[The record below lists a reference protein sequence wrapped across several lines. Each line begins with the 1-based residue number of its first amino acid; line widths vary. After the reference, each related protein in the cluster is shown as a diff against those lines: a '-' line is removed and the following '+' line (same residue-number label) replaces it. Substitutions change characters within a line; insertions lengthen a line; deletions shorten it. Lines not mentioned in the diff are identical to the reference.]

1 MSVMKKIR
9 VFLDALSSGII
20 FSTQGLIHLGSRSAV
35 DTALSRLNQQ
45 GIIQRLA
52 WGIYLNT
59 PDRKKYSID
68 FIETALFK
76 AQAFGREILP
86 HGEVIADL
94 LKFPVEKRKSVA
106 AEGNESES
114 DMPEFS
120 FDTVS
125 AGSDCEVVMGL
136 MRGDQVKIKVVKFF
150 TSGSAA
156 NFKILGTNR
165 RVEFIPISPKKF
177 RNYLLEGGYWINAVR
192 TMGLEYFRAHQAE
205 LKRKLPPFRSTLQSL
220 KESFELM
227 PGWLY
232 SRLNTRYAQR
242 FDLRKYPLIE
252 LPELIDPVPK
262 EHLEPLWGPAFDWRA
277 RL

>member
-9 VFLDALSSGII
+9 VFLDGLSSGII

-35 DTALSRLNQQ
+35 DTALSRLNQE

-59 PDRKKYSID
+59 PDKKKICID
-68 FIETALFK
+68 FIQTALFK
-76 AQAFGREILP
+76 AQAFGRKILP

-94 LKFPVEKRKSVA
+94 LKFPVEKRETVA
-106 AEGNESES
+106 AEGNDSES
-114 DMPEFS
+114 NLQEFS
-120 FDTVS
+120 FDTVGG
-125 AGSDCEVVMGL
+125 GSECELVMGNTSEAH
-136 MRGDQVKIKVVKFF
+136 VEIKVVKFF

-156 NFKILGTNR
+156 DFKILGTNK
-165 RVEFIPISPKKF
+165 RVEFVPISPKKF

-192 TMGLEYFRAHQAE
+192 TMGLEYYRAHKTE
-205 LKRKLPPFRSTLQSL
+205 LKRKLPPYRSALQSL

-232 SRLNTRYAQR
+232 SRLNTKYAQR
-242 FDLRKYPLIE
+242 FDLRKHPLIE
-252 LPELIDPVPK
+252 LPELIAPLPK
-262 EHLEPLWGPAFDWRA
+262 EHLELLWGPAFDWRA